1 MEKKKTLLSVIVSV
15 SVLIII
21 LLTYFLI
28 LSEYNF
34 LENLS
39 TFSLTYIPVLAA
51 LITVILV
58 VFTLQQVYKEKK
70 EKEIDLITN
79 SMLLYSSNG
88 IDGKFVKK
96 SLLKRFGKVDI
107 LGADVFMMLIN
118 EFYDE
123 IMQFLSMQGEIR
135 LVVFNMDSN
144 NPSDFYSE
152 NMPVEEQRRVLL
164 KTITDIRQN
173 HRTKF
178 VVYECYS
185 SICLK
190 GFAINTN
197 LFYKAGISFFSS
209 VGKKTWLYVNLK
221 NAEEDTN
228 RWKKEINYYIDKARL
243 IE

>member
-1 MEKKKTLLSVIVSV
+1 MERKKTLISCIVSV

-21 LLTYFLI
+21 LLIYFLI

-34 LENLS
+34 FENLN

-58 VFTLQQVYKEKK
+58 IFALQQVFK
-70 EKEIDLITN
+70 EKEKEVDLITN

-88 IDGKFVKK
+88 IDNKFVKK

-135 LVVFNMDSN
+135 LVIFNMDST
-144 NPSDFYSE
+144 NPSDFYSD
-152 NMPVEEQRRVLL
+152 NTPVEEQRRVLL